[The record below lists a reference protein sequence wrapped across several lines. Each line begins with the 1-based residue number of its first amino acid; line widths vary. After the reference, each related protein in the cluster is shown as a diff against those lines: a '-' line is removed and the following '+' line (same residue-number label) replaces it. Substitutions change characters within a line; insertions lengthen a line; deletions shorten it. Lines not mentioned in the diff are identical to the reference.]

1 VVAVLD
7 ARSVSV
13 YKYVATNS
21 REGVYRGR
29 ISDIVR
35 ATGLSRTDVLKTLSL
50 LEQEKYIQVVY
61 SSLNIPEIF
70 KNLAAAL
77 LKAEAGYIEA
87 LRRLTQASPEDARKA
102 VEAERNLALKYLS
115 GTEYEELLAIDVT
128 KVFEELAAFNQALA
142 RAFSHYVNLSSP
154 SGSGAPE
161 SYLSLDNSMKFLKR
175 LDKLIDMKDKITDED
190 IIYLSTALSVFI
202 EIPKRRKVILKSPAQ
217 QIMKSI
223 EDLKQSMEEIE
234 VRMLIEGA
242 TPELTSMK
250 AQIESQL
257 DSLVKLL
264 ASLREEREVYFIE
277 RSEMLQLLDALNLK
291 ETFLS
296 SVLGTL
302 KSVNNPS
309 TAEVAAALSKT
320 LELLGMER
328 TILKKLEQKIP

>member
-1 VVAVLD
+1 MAAVLD
-7 ARSVSV
+7 ARAVSV
-13 YKYVATNS
+13 YKYVAINS
-21 REGVYRGR
+21 RDGVYKGR

-50 LEQEKYIQVVY
+50 LEQEKYIQVIY
-61 SSLNIPEIF
+61 SSLNILEIF
-70 KNLAAAL
+70 KNLAVAL

-87 LRRLTQASPEDARKA
+87 VRRLTQALPEDARKA

-115 GTEYEELLAIDVT
+115 GTEYEELLAVDVI
-128 KVFEELAAFNQALA
+128 KVLEELAAFNQALA

-154 SGSGAPE
+154 SGSGEPE
-161 SYLSLDNSMKFLKR
+161 SYLSLSNSIKFLKR
-175 LDKLIDMKDKITDED
+175 LDKLIDVKDKITDED
-190 IIYLSTALSVFI
+190 VIYLSTALSVFI
-202 EIPKRRKVILKSPAQ
+202 EIPKRKRVILKSPAQ

-242 TPELTSMK
+242 TPELTSMR

-264 ASLREEREVYFIE
+264 ASLREEREVHFIE
-277 RSEMLQLLDALNLK
+277 RSEVHQLLDAVNLK
-291 ETFLS
+291 EAFLS
-296 SVLGTL
+296 NVLGTL

-309 TAEVAAALSKT
+309 TAETAAALSKA

-328 TILKKLEQKIP
+328 AILKKLEQRIP